1 MKKLF
6 KVALVAICMLS
17 AGNFAEAQSKV
28 GYVDFQSILG
38 LMPQTKTIKAQLDAY
53 SKTFTDQLTL
63 MNNEL
68 TTKGT
73 AFQKESATMTDAVRT
88 MKQAELQDINKR
100 MQDFQTSAQQQFN
113 DKSNE
118 LSKPLIDQ
126 IKAAV
131 NAVAKEKGYNYVLD
145 SGQITLIV
153 APESDDLMAAV
164 KLKLGLK

>member
-28 GYVDFQSILG
+28 GYIDFQTIVG
-38 LMPQTKTIKAQLDAY
+38 QMPQFKTIKAQLDAY
-53 SKTFTDQLTL
+53 SKQFTDQLTL
-63 MNNEL
+63 LNNEL
-68 TTKGT
+68 NAKGA

-88 MKQAELQDINKR
+88 VKQSELQEINKR
-100 MQDFQTSAQQQFN
+100 IQDYQTSAQQQYG

-153 APESDDLMAAV
+153 APETDDLMAAV
-164 KLKLGLK
+164 KLKLGIK

>member
-6 KVALVAICMLS
+6 KVALVAICMLL

-28 GYVDFQSILG
+28 GYIDFQAIVG
-38 LMPQTKTIKAQLDAY
+38 QMPQAKTIKAQLDTY
-53 SKTFTDQLTL
+53 SKQFTDQIAIIQ
-63 MNNEL
+63 NEL
-68 TTKGT
+68 NTKGN
-73 AFQKESATMTDAVRT
+73 AFTKESATMTDAVRT
-88 MKQAELQDINKR
+88 AKQAELQDINKR
-100 MQDFQTSAQQQFN
+100 LQEYSNSAQQQFS

-131 NAVAKEKGYNYVLD
+131 TAVAKEKGYNYVLD
-145 SGQITLIV
+145 SGQVTLIV
-153 APESDDLMAAV
+153 APEGDDLMAAV